1 MKEICSSPTSS
12 PLPPPAVFICQ
23 FWHID
28 CLFEIDV
35 SKRQK
40 SYPHAPSAKP
50 KGDSQHEMH
59 ISEPDAKASFK
70 ALEGQTST
78 FVTRDEQ
85 VQTISC
91 CAQFVSN
98 YWGVS
103 SHHSHY
109 MDSNLN
115 KPLNLS
121 TSMPNLSHTGCTTNI
136 NETTHYAVRLLM
148 IGMLLI
154 FITDRKCWKIHIDI
168 HYEGPGIIEIHGIKC
183 IHLLQNMCTKFK

>member
-1 MKEICSSPTSS
+1 MKVICSSPTSS

-28 CLFEIDV
+28 CLFEIDI
-35 SKRQK
+35 SKRQE

-59 ISEPDAKASFK
+59 ISEPDAKACFK
-70 ALEGQTST
+70 ALEGQTSA
-78 FVTRDEQ
+78 FVTQDEQ
-85 VQTISC
+85 VQTILC

-121 TSMPNLSHTGCTTNI
+121 TLMLNLSHTWLNYKHKWDHTICCALVDDRCVVNFYNWSEMLKNSYWHTLGGNWYYRNTWYIICT
-136 NETTHYAVRLLM
+136 
-148 IGMLLI
+148 
-154 FITDRKCWKIHIDI
+154 FIAKYVYKI
-168 HYEGPGIIEIHGIKC
+168 
-183 IHLLQNMCTKFK
+183 

>member
-35 SKRQK
+35 SKRQE
-40 SYPHAPSAKP
+40 SYPHTPSAKP
-50 KGDSQHEMH
+50 KRDSQHEMH
-59 ISEPDAKASFK
+59 IWEPDAKACFK

-85 VQTISC
+85 GQRISC

-98 YWGVS
+98 YWGVIH
-103 SHHSHY
+103 HHSHC

-115 KPLNLS
+115 KPLSINIS
-121 TSMPNLSHTGCTTNI
+121 TLMPNSAHTGCTTNI
-136 NETTHYAVRLLM
+136 NDISNYAARLLM
-148 IGMLLI
+148 IGVLLLF
-154 FITDRKCWKIHIDI
+154 FIIDQKCWKIHTDI
-168 HYEGPGIIEIHGIKC
+168 H
-183 IHLLQNMCTKFK
+183 